1 MKKILFLPL
10 AVLMVGCQGETS
22 IASSI
27 QSSSAHTESSVVS
40 ISEPSSVSDVSSD
53 PTKIL
58 PQIKVYL
65 NPSVQIH
72 NMYYG
77 NICSEAE
84 AMNAV
89 SHLIYQKLSK
99 NQRFIVYQNDRMLS
113 LSESVKE
120 SNALKVDY
128 HLALHSNAGGGSGSE
143 SFFVSDSSFASAVL
157 SGFNRCHSYPTR
169 GIKEGSH
176 LYELKNSTAKNKA
189 LIEFLFHDNESEAT
203 FIRNHYELLADSI
216 VETFYRLADET

>member
-1 MKKILFLPL
+1 MKKSLFLPL
-10 AVLMVGCQGETS
+10 AILTIGCQGETS
-22 IASSI
+22 IGSNA
-27 QSSSAHTESSVVS
+27 QSAVSQTETSVPS
-40 ISEPSSVSDVSSD
+40 ISEFDSVSDT
-53 PTKIL
+53 TKLL
-58 PQIKVYL
+58 PQIKIYL

-89 SHLIYQKLSK
+89 SLLIYQKLSV

-120 SNALKVDY
+120 SNSLGVDY
-128 HLALHSNAGGGSGSE
+128 HLALHTNAGGGSGSE

-157 SGFNRCHSYPTR
+157 SGFNQCHSYPSR
-169 GIKEGSH
+169 GVKEGSH
-176 LYELKNSTAKNKA
+176 LYELKNSKAKNKA
-189 LIEFLFHDNESEAT
+189 LIEFLFHDNASEAS
-203 FIRNHYELLADSI
+203 FIRNNYELLADSI
-216 VETFYRLADET
+216 VQTFYRLADAD